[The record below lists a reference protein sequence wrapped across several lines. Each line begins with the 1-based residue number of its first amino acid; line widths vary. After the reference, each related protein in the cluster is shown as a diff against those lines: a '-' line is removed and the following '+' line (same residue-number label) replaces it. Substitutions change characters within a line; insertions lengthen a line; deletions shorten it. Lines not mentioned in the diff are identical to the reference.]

1 MTRVFGLILLTLAVL
16 AAFICAAGCIGTP
29 ADEENATLLVYAGAG
44 LKVPMAEIGTVFG
57 EQNGVTVE
65 LTYGGSGVLISQM
78 ETSHLGDAFIPGGQ
92 PDYQIAVNKGLVSN
106 DSQLVAYHVPIIAV
120 QKGNPLG
127 IQTVADLAKS
137 GVRLALGDVNA
148 TAIGK
153 AGVEIFKTY
162 GVSEEIEDNVI
173 LRGATIN
180 EVVTAMATG
189 NADAALLTLDNAK
202 GDQFDLIEIPVTNNS
217 ILIAPIGITTFTT
230 QPELAQKFADF
241 VASDEGKAIFEKY
254 GFPAYPNE
262 KYMS

>member
-1 MTRVFGLILLTLAVL
+1 MSTKCPDIEALRHSH
-16 AAFICAAGCIGTP
+16 AA
-29 ADEENATLLVYAGAG
+29 
-44 LKVPMAEIGTVFG
+44 
-57 EQNGVTVE
+57 
-65 LTYGGSGVLISQM
+65 SGVLISQM

-127 IQTVADLAKS
+127 IQTVADLAKP

>member
-1 MTRVFGLILLTLAVL
+1 
-16 AAFICAAGCIGTP
+16 
-29 ADEENATLLVYAGAG
+29 
-44 LKVPMAEIGTVFG
+44 MAEIGTVFG

-127 IQTVADLAKS
+127 IQTVADLAKP

>member
-1 MTRVFGLILLTLAVL
+1 
-16 AAFICAAGCIGTP
+16 
-29 ADEENATLLVYAGAG
+29 
-44 LKVPMAEIGTVFG
+44 
-57 EQNGVTVE
+57 
-65 LTYGGSGVLISQM
+65 
-78 ETSHLGDAFIPGGQ
+78 
-92 PDYQIAVNKGLVSN
+92 
-106 DSQLVAYHVPIIAV
+106 
-120 QKGNPLG
+120 
-127 IQTVADLAKS
+127 
-137 GVRLALGDVNA
+137 GDVHA

-153 AGVEIFKTY
+153 AGVEIFQTY
-162 GVSEEIEDNVI
+162 GASEEIEDNVI

-241 VASDEGKAIFEKY
+241 VASDEGKANLEKY
-254 GFPAYPNE
+254 GLPAYPNE

>member
-1 MTRVFGLILLTLAVL
+1 
-16 AAFICAAGCIGTP
+16 
-29 ADEENATLLVYAGAG
+29 
-44 LKVPMAEIGTVFG
+44 
-57 EQNGVTVE
+57 
-65 LTYGGSGVLISQM
+65 YGGSGVLISQM
-78 ETSHLGDAFIPGGQ
+78 ENSHLGDAFIPGGQ

-127 IQTVADLAKS
+127 IQTVADLAKP

>member
-1 MTRVFGLILLTLAVL
+1 
-16 AAFICAAGCIGTP
+16 
-29 ADEENATLLVYAGAG
+29 
-44 LKVPMAEIGTVFG
+44 
-57 EQNGVTVE
+57 
-65 LTYGGSGVLISQM
+65 M

-127 IQTVADLAKS
+127 IQTVADLAKP
-137 GVRLALGDVNA
+137 GVRLALGDINA